1 MSSAPAPVL
10 PRLGQEPLR
19 VMVVDDSVVVRGL
32 LSRWVSQHGS
42 MEVVATAS
50 NGRLALDK
58 LETLDPDIILL
69 DLDMPELDGIAALP
83 LILRKRPNVSVL
95 VTSTLT
101 ARNAEI
107 SLKCL
112 SLGAVDYLPKPESN
126 RDLTTSQSFRHELVT
141 KLDAIGTARRRRNV
155 RPSEPRVTETGRQRR
170 PVQPALRAPTAPRCL
185 LIGASTGG
193 PQAIAQLLGEMA
205 PIVDRMPV
213 LIVQHMPPIFTAVFA
228 EHLKNQTGNMVR
240 EPFDGERLL
249 PGTVYVAPGGR
260 HMGVTRVNGHPA
272 VRLDDGPPVNY
283 CRPAVD
289 VLFEDAAEVFAS
301 SALAIILTGMGSDGT
316 RGARALSDA
325 GATIVAQD
333 EASSIVWGMPG
344 NVVRAGLASAVLP
357 LSDISGAMKDL
368 MRERL
373 A

>member
-1 MSSAPAPVL
+1 
-10 PRLGQEPLR
+10 
-19 VMVVDDSVVVRGL
+19 MVVDDSVVVRGL

-42 MEVVATAS
+42 MEVIGTAS

-58 LETLDPDIILL
+58 LETLDPDAIVL

-126 RDLTTSQSFRHELVT
+126 RDLTTSQSFRHELVA
-141 KLDAIGTARRRRNV
+141 KLDAIGTARRRRGA
-155 RPSEPRVTETGRQRR
+155 RPSEPPAGTGRLRR
-170 PVQPALRAPTAPRCL
+170 VAQPALRVPTAPRCIV
-185 LIGASTGG
+185 IGASTGG
-193 PQAIAQLLGEMA
+193 PQAIAQLLGDIG
-205 PIVDRMPV
+205 PVVDRVPV

-228 EHLKNQTGNMVR
+228 EHLKNQTGHVVR

-249 PGTVYVAPGGR
+249 PGTVYIAPGGR
-260 HMGVTRVNGHPA
+260 HMGVTRINGHPA

-289 VLFEDAAEVFAS
+289 VLFQEAAEVFGS
-301 SALAIILTGMGSDGT
+301 SALAVILTGMGSDGT
-316 RGARALSDA
+316 RGARVLSDA

-344 NVVRAGLASAVLP
+344 NVVRAGLANAVLP

-368 MRERL
+368 MRERS